1 MLISSTYI
9 EYRRS
14 MLKLKVNVNLPQLL
28 GIIDSA
34 AQNGKFERV
43 GGFQR
48 K

>member
-14 MLKLKVNVNLPQLL
+14 MLKLKINLNVPQLL
-28 GIIDSA
+28 VIVDSA
-34 AQNGKFERV
+34 AQNGEFERV
-43 GGFQR
+43 GGFQG